1 MNEIRKCPFCDEGEL
16 HLFPEFSLVYNKT
29 TRGRGIQRK
38 EIEALLCNECGM
50 IAFRKVNDIGKA
62 EG

>member
-1 MNEIRKCPFCDEGEL
+1 MSEIRKCPFCTEGEL
-16 HLFPEFSLVYNKT
+16 HPYPEFSLIYNKT

-50 IAFRKVNDIGKA
+50 IAFRKAQDVKTQEA
-62 EG
+62 